1 MYNVSAICA
10 GKSILDGEALSLAGL
25 QRALSLIDQYTAFT
39 VVTICIQALPGRVK
53 NVLKYVPFHDF
64 SDSPGAKSAAVIDYD
79 TSDEISDDDDLDS
92 VFAGR

>member
-1 MYNVSAICA
+1 MYNISAICA

-53 NVLKYVPFHDF
+53 NLLKYVPFHDF
-64 SDSPGAKSAAVIDYD
+64 ATSPGAKSAAVIDYD
-79 TSDEISDDDDLDS
+79 AGDEPSDDEYLDS